1 MRKRGNRSG
10 SWFSR
15 LAGSAGWPKYA
26 FVLVD
31 GVIIIGVTLLVT
43 SGIRPDRKL
52 PEQEPQEYAE
62 EQLTVNAPEDTSDTE
77 REENTEDLPDPK
89 QDAEDKT
96 NPDDADHYAVEID
109 TEDQDQGDTSDPAGE
124 KDGDV
129 LPDDGTASDGG
140 NDPAEPSGTQPA
152 AEPETEPPAP
162 ETIPTETETPAPPEP
177 TIPETTSPPPTETT
191 SPPPVT
197 ALPYVGNIHALGQD
211 QINAIR
217 ASYDC
222 NGRGY
227 GGITYYQAA
236 PSVQSQM
243 DSMGINLRTLVPGG
257 NTVALTFQE
266 GWEPGYT
273 GQLLDILAQ
282 KGVKA
287 NFYITHGYA
296 ASRPDLVW
304 RMINEG
310 HTVGSHTYACPDTA
324 IAYFSL
330 EDIMN
335 DAMRMQQYMH
345 DTFGYDMHA
354 YNYNSGA
361 WSPGSAKMLSDM
373 GYTVVLCSN
382 SYSDYSAYDYIDP
395 NVWLPQLEA
404 GLIPGSIYAFHVTN
418 PVTVQMIGPLID
430 YIRSMGYTFVLI

>member
-1 MRKRGNRSG
+1 M
-10 SWFSR
+10 
-15 LAGSAGWPKYA
+15 
-26 FVLVD
+26 
-31 GVIIIGVTLLVT
+31 
-43 SGIRPDRKL
+43 
-52 PEQEPQEYAE
+52 
-62 EQLTVNAPEDTSDTE
+62 
-77 REENTEDLPDPK
+77 
-89 QDAEDKT
+89 
-96 NPDDADHYAVEID
+96 
-109 TEDQDQGDTSDPAGE
+109 
-124 KDGDV
+124 
-129 LPDDGTASDGG
+129 
-140 NDPAEPSGTQPA
+140 
-152 AEPETEPPAP
+152 
-162 ETIPTETETPAPPEP
+162 
-177 TIPETTSPPPTETT
+177 
-191 SPPPVT
+191 
-197 ALPYVGNIHALGQD
+197 PYVGNIHALSQD
-211 QINAIR
+211 QINFIR
-217 ASYDC
+217 GNYDC

-227 GGITYYQAA
+227 GGITYWQSA

-243 DSMGINLRTLVPGG
+243 DSMGINCRTLVPGG

-282 KGVKA
+282 KGVKG

-296 ASRPDLVW
+296 VSRPDLVW

-324 IAYFSL
+324 IAYFNL

-395 NVWLPQLEA
+395 NVWLPQLQA

-418 PVTVQMIGPLID
+418 PVTIQMIGPLID
-430 YIRSMGYTFVLI
+430 YIRSRGFTFVLI

>member
-1 MRKRGNRSG
+1 MRKNRKQKR
-10 SWFSR
+10 SWF
-15 LAGSAGWPKYA
+15 GWLGNLLSSSEYAKYV
-26 FVLVD
+26 FVVVD
-31 GVIIIGVTLLVT
+31 GLIILGLVLLVT
-43 SGIRPDRKL
+43 SAIRPDKKL
-52 PEQEPQEYAE
+52 PDKSDPEIA
-62 EQLTVNAPEDTSDTE
+62 QLTVTAPENEKDTESDEITNTDQSDLINSDAESEDPDKDEQSSDQEDLIDGPDIPENEENAPS
-77 REENTEDLPDPK
+77 ENNSSEAP
-89 QDAEDKT
+89 
-96 NPDDADHYAVEID
+96 
-109 TEDQDQGDTSDPAGE
+109 
-124 KDGDV
+124 
-129 LPDDGTASDGG
+129 ASDGAS
-140 NDPAEPSGTQPA
+140 DTAAPETAPPETPPAEPETPA
-152 AEPETEPPAP
+152 TEPPAPEIPATEPPAP
-162 ETIPTETETPAPPEP
+162 ETPATEPPAP
-177 TIPETTSPPPTETT
+177 ETA
-191 SPPPVT
+191 PPPVT
-197 ALPYVGNIHALGQD
+197 QIPYVGNIHALSQD

-217 ASYDC
+217 ANYDC

-227 GGITYYQAA
+227 GGITYFQAA

-243 DSMGINLRTLVPGG
+243 DSMGINCRTLVPGG

-282 KGVKA
+282 KGVKG
-287 NFYITHGYA
+287 NFYITHEYA

-310 HTVGSHTYACPDTA
+310 HTVGSHTYACPNTA
-324 IAYFSL
+324 IAYFNL

-335 DAMRMQQYMH
+335 DAMQMQQYMLS
-345 DTFGYDMHA
+345 TFGYDMHA

-395 NVWLPQLEA
+395 NVWLPQLKA

>member
-1 MRKRGNRSG
+1 MRKNRKQKR
-10 SWFSR
+10 SWF
-15 LAGSAGWPKYA
+15 GWLGNLLSSSEYAKYV
-26 FVLVD
+26 FVVIDGLIILGLV
-31 GVIIIGVTLLVT
+31 LLVT
-43 SGIRPDRKL
+43 SAIRPDKKL
-52 PEQEPQEYAE
+52 PDKSDPEIA
-62 EQLTVNAPEDTSDTE
+62 QLTVTAPENEKDTESDEITNTDQSDLINSDAESEDPDKDEQSSDQEDLIDGPDIPENEENAPS
-77 REENTEDLPDPK
+77 ENNSSEAP
-89 QDAEDKT
+89 
-96 NPDDADHYAVEID
+96 
-109 TEDQDQGDTSDPAGE
+109 
-124 KDGDV
+124 
-129 LPDDGTASDGG
+129 ASDGAS
-140 NDPAEPSGTQPA
+140 DTAAPETAPPETPPAEPETPA
-152 AEPETEPPAP
+152 TEPPAP
-162 ETIPTETETPAPPEP
+162 ETPATEPPAPETPATEPPA
-177 TIPETTSPPPTETT
+177 PETA
-191 SPPPVT
+191 PPPVT
-197 ALPYVGNIHALGQD
+197 QIPYVGNIHALSQD

-217 ASYDC
+217 ANYDC

-227 GGITYYQAA
+227 GGITYFQAA

-243 DSMGINLRTLVPGG
+243 DSMGINCRTLVPGG

-282 KGVKA
+282 KGVKG
-287 NFYITHGYA
+287 NFYITHEYA

-310 HTVGSHTYACPDTA
+310 HTVGSHTYACPNTA
-324 IAYFSL
+324 IAYFNL

-335 DAMRMQQYMH
+335 DAMQMQQYMLS
-345 DTFGYDMHA
+345 TFGYDMHA

-395 NVWLPQLEA
+395 NVWLPQLKA

>member
-1 MRKRGNRSG
+1 MGKRKRQRR
-10 SWFSR
+10 SWFGWLGNLLS
-15 LAGSAGWPKYA
+15 SARWMKYA

-31 GVIIIGVTLLVT
+31 GAIIIGITLLVT
-43 SGIRPDRKL
+43 SGIKPDNKKESL
-52 PEQEPQEYAE
+52 
-62 EQLTVNAPEDTSDTE
+62 PEDTGGAREILTMPVPQDTE
-77 REENTEDLPDPK
+77 NAEDTMEAPDPEKELEDSTEPLENEVGTEDEVQDADGDTFPENGDSADAPDEGNSGGEAEAVPDPPP
-89 QDAEDKT
+89 AA
-96 NPDDADHYAVEID
+96 PV
-109 TEDQDQGDTSDPAGE
+109 TEDTPTTPE
-124 KDGDV
+124 ET
-129 LPDDGTASDGG
+129 P
-140 NDPAEPSGTQPA
+140 P
-152 AEPETEPPAP
+152 PETEPPTTPEQTAPP
-162 ETIPTETETPAPPEP
+162 ETAPPAPP
-177 TIPETTSPPPTETT
+177 
-191 SPPPVT
+191 VT
-197 ALPYVGNIHALGQD
+197 VMPYVGNIHALSQD
-211 QINAIR
+211 QINFIR
-217 ASYDC
+217 GNYDC

-227 GGITYYQAA
+227 GGITYWQSA

-243 DSMGINLRTLVPGG
+243 DSMGINCRTLVPGG

-282 KGVKA
+282 KGVKG

-296 ASRPDLVW
+296 VSRPDLVW

-324 IAYFSL
+324 IAYFNL

-395 NVWLPQLEA
+395 NVWLPQLQA

-418 PVTVQMIGPLID
+418 PVTIQMIGPLID
-430 YIRSMGYTFVLI
+430 YIRSRGFTFVLI

>member
-1 MRKRGNRSG
+1 MVNGREKQ
-10 SWFSR
+10 R
-15 LAGSAGWPKYA
+15 LRRAQKGKKAPGWMKYA
-26 FVLVD
+26 FILTD
-31 GVIIIGVTLLVT
+31 AVIVIGAVWLISDAVSPLKKAEAETAYVQE
-43 SGIRPDRKL
+43 SADRPDTDRTETEA
-52 PEQEPQEYAE
+52 PEIAE
-62 EQLTVNAPEDTSDTE
+62 EPEKEPETEASRDGTRGEPAEAAESQEEPAAPETPEETEPTETTSAPPPETE
-77 REENTEDLPDPK
+77 PPT
-89 QDAEDKT
+89 
-96 NPDDADHYAVEID
+96 
-109 TEDQDQGDTSDPAGE
+109 
-124 KDGDV
+124 
-129 LPDDGTASDGG
+129 
-140 NDPAEPSGTQPA
+140 TQP
-152 AEPETEPPAP
+152 PETEPPAP
-162 ETIPTETETPAPPEP
+162 QV
-177 TIPETTSPPPTETT
+177 TSL
-191 SPPPVT
+191 
-197 ALPYVGNIHALGQD
+197 AYVGNIHSLSQD

-227 GGITYYQAA
+227 GGITYYQRA

-243 DSMGINLRTLVPGG
+243 DGMGINCRALVPGG

-287 NFYITHGYA
+287 NFYVTYGYA
-296 ASRPDLVW
+296 SKRPDLVW

-310 HTVGSHTYACPDTA
+310 HTVGSHTYSCPETSL
-324 IAYFSL
+324 AYFAL

-335 DAMRMQQYMH
+335 DAMQMQQYMH
-345 DTFGYDMHA
+345 NTFGYDMHA

-382 SYSDYSAYDYIDP
+382 SYADFDAYAAIDP

-418 PVTVQMIGPLID
+418 PVTIQMIGPLID
-430 YIRSMGYTFVLI
+430 YIRSRGFTFVLI

>member
-1 MRKRGNRSG
+1 MRKDRRQR
-10 SWFSR
+10 SWF
-15 LAGSAGWPKYA
+15 GWLENLLNLTNWMKYA
-26 FVLVD
+26 FVIVD
-31 GVIIIGVTLLVT
+31 GVIIIGITLLVT
-43 SGIRPDRKL
+43 SGIRPEKRAETPADTQENIEERL
-52 PEQEPQEYAE
+52 TITAPEAE
-62 EQLTVNAPEDTSDTE
+62 EDTASEDTEDPEAKKDPADKPEENDGSKMPDDENAPEGTAESEGISVETDAENQDMGTE
-77 REENTEDLPDPK
+77 EKTEDGAA
-89 QDAEDKT
+89 DAASED
-96 NPDDADHYAVEID
+96 A
-109 TEDQDQGDTSDPAGE
+109 
-124 KDGDV
+124 
-129 LPDDGTASDGG
+129 
-140 NDPAEPSGTQPA
+140 QPPETPP
-152 AEPETEPPAP
+152 AEPETPPPTEPPVTDPPPSETPAP
-162 ETIPTETETPAPPEP
+162 ETPAPP
-177 TIPETTSPPPTETT
+177 
-191 SPPPVT
+191 PVT
-197 ALPYVGNIHALGQD
+197 AMPYVGNIHALSQD

-217 ASYDC
+217 ANYDC

-227 GGITYYQAA
+227 GGITYYQSA

-243 DSMGINLRTLVPGG
+243 DSMGINCRTLVPGG

-266 GWEPGYT
+266 GWEPGFT

-282 KGVKA
+282 KGVKG

-296 ASRPDLVW
+296 VSRPDLVW

-324 IAYFSL
+324 IAYFGL

-418 PVTVQMIGPLID
+418 QVTIQMIGPLID

>member
-1 MRKRGNRSG
+1 MRKNRKQKR
-10 SWFSR
+10 SWF
-15 LAGSAGWPKYA
+15 GWLGNLLSSSEYAKYV
-26 FVLVD
+26 FVVVD
-31 GVIIIGVTLLVT
+31 GLIILGLVLLVT
-43 SGIRPDRKL
+43 SAIRPDKKL
-52 PEQEPQEYAE
+52 PDKSDPEIA
-62 EQLTVNAPEDTSDTE
+62 QLTVTAPENEKDTESDEITNTDQSDLINSDAESEDPDKDEQSSDQEDLIDGPDIPENEENAPS
-77 REENTEDLPDPK
+77 ENNSSEAP
-89 QDAEDKT
+89 
-96 NPDDADHYAVEID
+96 
-109 TEDQDQGDTSDPAGE
+109 
-124 KDGDV
+124 
-129 LPDDGTASDGG
+129 ASDGAS
-140 NDPAEPSGTQPA
+140 DTAAPETAPPETPPAEPETPA
-152 AEPETEPPAP
+152 TEPPAP
-162 ETIPTETETPAPPEP
+162 ETPATEPPAPETPATEPPA
-177 TIPETTSPPPTETT
+177 PETA
-191 SPPPVT
+191 PPPVT
-197 ALPYVGNIHALGQD
+197 QIPYVGNIHALSQD

-217 ASYDC
+217 ANYDC

-227 GGITYYQAA
+227 GGITYFQAA

-243 DSMGINLRTLVPGG
+243 DSMGINCRTLVPGG

-282 KGVKA
+282 KGVKG
-287 NFYITHGYA
+287 NFYITHEYA

-310 HTVGSHTYACPDTA
+310 HTVGSHTYACPNTA
-324 IAYFSL
+324 IAYFNL

-335 DAMRMQQYMH
+335 DAMQMQQYMLS
-345 DTFGYDMHA
+345 TFGYDMHA

-395 NVWLPQLEA
+395 NVWLPQLKA

>member
-1 MRKRGNRSG
+1 MRKNRKQKR
-10 SWFSR
+10 SWF
-15 LAGSAGWPKYA
+15 GWLGNLLSSSEYAKYV
-26 FVLVD
+26 FVVVD
-31 GVIIIGVTLLVT
+31 GLIILGLVLLVT
-43 SGIRPDRKL
+43 SAIRPDKKL
-52 PEQEPQEYAE
+52 PDKSDPEIA
-62 EQLTVNAPEDTSDTE
+62 QLTVTAPEDEKDTE
-77 REENTEDLPDPK
+77 SDEITNIDQSDLINSDAESEDPDKDEQPSDQEDLIDGPDIPENEENAPSENNSSEAP
-89 QDAEDKT
+89 
-96 NPDDADHYAVEID
+96 
-109 TEDQDQGDTSDPAGE
+109 
-124 KDGDV
+124 
-129 LPDDGTASDGG
+129 ASDGAS
-140 NDPAEPSGTQPA
+140 DTAAPETAPPETPPAEPETPA
-152 AEPETEPPAP
+152 TEPPTPETPATEPPAP
-162 ETIPTETETPAPPEP
+162 ETPATEPPAP
-177 TIPETTSPPPTETT
+177 ETA
-191 SPPPVT
+191 PPPVT
-197 ALPYVGNIHALGQD
+197 QIPYVGNIHALSQD

-217 ASYDC
+217 ANYDC

-227 GGITYYQAA
+227 GGITYFQAA

-243 DSMGINLRTLVPGG
+243 DSMGINCRTLVPGG

-282 KGVKA
+282 KGVKG
-287 NFYITHGYA
+287 NFYITHEYA

-310 HTVGSHTYACPDTA
+310 HTVGSHTYACPNTA
-324 IAYFSL
+324 IAYFNL

-335 DAMRMQQYMH
+335 DAMQMQQYMLS
-345 DTFGYDMHA
+345 TFGYDMHA

-395 NVWLPQLEA
+395 NVWLPQLKA

>member
-1 MRKRGNRSG
+1 MGKRKRQRR
-10 SWFSR
+10 SWFGWLGNLLS
-15 LAGSAGWPKYA
+15 SARWMKYA

-31 GVIIIGVTLLVT
+31 GAIIIGITLLVT
-43 SGIRPDRKL
+43 SGIKPDNKKESL
-52 PEQEPQEYAE
+52 
-62 EQLTVNAPEDTSDTE
+62 PEDTGSAREILTMPVPKDTE
-77 REENTEDLPDPK
+77 NAKDTMEAPDPEKELEDSTEPLENEVGTENEVQDADGDTFPENGDSADAPDEGSSGGEAEAVPDPPPAAPVTED
-89 QDAEDKT
+89 
-96 NPDDADHYAVEID
+96 
-109 TEDQDQGDTSDPAGE
+109 
-124 KDGDV
+124 
-129 LPDDGTASDGG
+129 
-140 NDPAEPSGTQPA
+140 TQTTP
-152 AEPETEPPAP
+152 EETPPPETEPPTTPEQTAPP
-162 ETIPTETETPAPPEP
+162 ETAPPAPP
-177 TIPETTSPPPTETT
+177 
-191 SPPPVT
+191 VT
-197 ALPYVGNIHALGQD
+197 VMPYVGNIHALSQD
-211 QINAIR
+211 QINFIR
-217 ASYDC
+217 GNYDC

-227 GGITYYQAA
+227 GGITYWQSA

-243 DSMGINLRTLVPGG
+243 DSMGINCRTLVPGG

-282 KGVKA
+282 KGVKG

-296 ASRPDLVW
+296 VSRPDLVW

-324 IAYFSL
+324 IAYFNL

-395 NVWLPQLEA
+395 NVWLPQLQA

-418 PVTVQMIGPLID
+418 PVTIQMIGPLID
-430 YIRSMGYTFVLI
+430 YIRSRGFTFVLI